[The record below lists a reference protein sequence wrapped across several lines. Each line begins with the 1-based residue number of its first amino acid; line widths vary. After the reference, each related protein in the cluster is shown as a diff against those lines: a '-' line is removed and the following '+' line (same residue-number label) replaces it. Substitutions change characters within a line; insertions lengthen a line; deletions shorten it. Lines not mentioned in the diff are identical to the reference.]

1 MADAVLGVLLD
12 TLTRLPSQEANLVLG
27 VEDELKSLEQELKLT
42 HFYLMDLEEKGKEQD
57 IVREYANQI
66 RGLVHEA
73 EDLID
78 AHVAN
83 IAQQRGDNILQKV
96 ARTAARIAKR
106 RTVAAKINGIKT
118 KFEALYKNR
127 DKFDIQIAQKKESAV
142 EDDLSRSARWHM
154 PFEKADVVGFEADAQ
169 TILQQLLGGYAERE
183 IIPILGMGGSGK
195 TTLARN
201 LFHHPAV
208 VHHFDYQTWVCVS
221 QVGNNVREFLKAL
234 MKNAMAGDETTE
246 EIRHKIFRILKSQRY
261 LIVLDDVW
269 ETEWVEKLERF
280 LPKNA
285 LGSRVILTTRIEGVA
300 LTVNPSPHN
309 LKLLSLESSWELLSK
324 RVFRGKECPP
334 ELKVPGSD
342 IAKKC
347 GGLPLAIVVIAG
359 VLLKIEKTV
368 RWWSTVSSRVGDIL
382 CVGQIIEIFKLSY
395 ENLPYNLRPC
405 FLYFGLYPV
414 DSRISSRQLV
424 KLWIAEGFIAKKEGM
439 QVEEVAEGYL
449 EDLIGRNLINLV
461 EKKFDGGIKSCSIHG
476 LLHDFCI
483 SKASQEKFLEVCG
496 DYSSSPGNARRL
508 AVHSSTIRHI
518 SSCESSSTLRSLLC
532 FGKDEERLSSIHLK
546 CLYKGYMLLKVLDL
560 WGVVVDDIP
569 SKIENLICLRY
580 LRLKSDSARNLPS
593 SLCNIFN
600 LQTLEI
606 VAPLIERP
614 QVNIWKL
621 RELRHFYFYSEAVL
635 PEPPK
640 KKVDGGDV
648 CLSNLQTLSS
658 ISPDSCTESIVSEL
672 PNLVKLGIYG
682 DLEMHKDL
690 VFKNLSKLK
699 LLRKLKLK
707 RYRVYGS
714 LARIPDEVKF
724 PPTLIKLTLSQTEL
738 QSDPMQQVGQLPN
751 LRVLKLIDGAYI
763 GGELDCT
770 KCGGFPKLEV
780 LKLVN
785 LGITHWNVSIDSM
798 KSLRNVV
805 INRCGK
811 LDRLSSALKNIATLK
826 EMHIWWPNERV
837 VTCARDV
844 ETYKG
849 NEQFKLMIYHPE
861 NREGVQ

>member
-1 MADAVLGVLLD
+1 MAEAVLGVLLD
-12 TLTRLPSQEANLVLG
+12 TLTRLLSQEANLVLG
-27 VEDELKSLEQELKLT
+27 VEDEVKSLVQELKLT
-42 HFYLMDLEEKGKEQD
+42 HFYLVDLEEKGKEQD

-66 RGLVHEA
+66 RGLVREA

-78 AHVAN
+78 THVAN
-83 IAQQRGDNILQKV
+83 IAQQRGDNIFQNA
-96 ARTAARIAKR
+96 ARTVARIAKR
-106 RTVAAKINGIKT
+106 RAVAKKINRIKT
-118 KFEALYKNR
+118 QFEALYKKR
-127 DKFDIQIAQKKESAV
+127 DKFEIQIAQKRESAV

-154 PFEKADVVGFEADAQ
+154 PFEKADVVGFEADTQA
-169 TILQQLLGGYAERE
+169 ILQQLLEGHADRE
-183 IIPILGMGGSGK
+183 IISILGMSGIGK
-195 TTLARN
+195 TTLAGN
-201 LFHHPAV
+201 LFHDPAV

-234 MKNAMAGDETTE
+234 MKNAMEGDETTE
-246 EIRHKIFRILKSQRY
+246 EIRHKIYRILKSQRY

-269 ETEWVEKLERF
+269 ETEWLENLDRF

-285 LGSRVILTTRIEGVA
+285 LGSRVILTTQIEGVA

-309 LKLLSLESSWELLSK
+309 LKLLSPESSWELLSK
-324 RVFRGKECPP
+324 RVFQGQECPP

-342 IAKKC
+342 IAKQC

-359 VLLKIEKTV
+359 VLLRKEKTV
-368 RWWSTVSSRVGDIL
+368 RWWSRVSSRVGDFL
-382 CVGQIIEIFKLSY
+382 GGDREIFKISY
-395 ENLPYNLRPC
+395 ENLPYYLRPC
-405 FLYFGLYPV
+405 FLYFGQYPA
-414 DSRISSRQLV
+414 DSEISSWLLM
-424 KLWIAEGFIAKKEGM
+424 KLWVAEGFIPRKEGM
-439 QVEEVAEGYL
+439 QAEEVAEDYL
-449 EDLIGRNLINLV
+449 EDLVGRNLINLV

-476 LLHDFCI
+476 LLRAFCI
-483 SKASQEKFLEVCG
+483 SKASEEKFLEVKEKN
-496 DYSSSPGNARRL
+496 SSSPGNARRL
-508 AVHSSTIRHI
+508 AVHSSTTRYI
-518 SSCESSSTLRSLLC
+518 SSCESSSTLRSLRCL
-532 FGKDEERLSSIHLK
+532 GQDEERLSSTHLK
-546 CLYKGYMLLKVLDL
+546 RLYRGYMLLKVLDL
-560 WGVVVDDIP
+560 SGVVVGDIP
-569 SKIENLICLRY
+569 SEIENLICLRY
-580 LRLKSDSARNLPS
+580 LRLKSDSARSLPS

-606 VAPLIERP
+606 VAPLIDRP
-614 QVNIWKL
+614 QVNVWKL
-621 RELRHFYFYSEAVL
+621 RELRHFYFNGEAVL

-640 KKVDGGDV
+640 KKVNGEDI

-690 VFKNLSKLK
+690 VFKNLSKLN

-714 LARIPDEVKF
+714 LSRIPDGVQL

-751 LRVLKLIDGAYI
+751 LRVLKLIDGAYV

-770 KCGGFPKLEV
+770 NCGGFPKLEV

-785 LGITHWNVSIDSM
+785 LGITQWNVPTDSM
-798 KSLRNVV
+798 KSLKKVV
-805 INRCGK
+805 IKRCGK
-811 LDRLSSALKNIATLK
+811 LERLPSALKSISTLK
-826 EMHIWWPNERV
+826 EMHLWWPNEQV

-844 ETYKG
+844 ETYK
-849 NEQFKLMIYHPE
+849 EDEKFKLMIYHPE
-861 NREGVQ
+861 SREGVQ